1 MPEAKRSLPSLGT
14 VEAFIGL
21 TEALGLGLS
30 HDALRDRLQD
40 GASPDLMSS
49 LLEERGL
56 YPRWAK
62 EELRDLRHLDLP
74 ALLMLQDGRW
84 LLALGRKGS
93 RLRVRGPESEELLA
107 LREIEPHFAGTV
119 LDLLPG
125 LPEGNLW
132 MRILKMILLHRQ
144 ALGGI
149 LFIAVLTQ
157 AMNLALPEFTR
168 VLVDQ
173 AFPQGAISLFYVLV
187 AGNLAV
193 GLFQAWIG
201 WVEQHYFLYFQARLD
216 ALLERGVLIHL
227 LRLPFP
233 YLQSKTVGELLQS
246 FSGFSAA
253 KDLITGDVMA
263 ALLGGLTS
271 IAYAAFMAR
280 LMPVGALVVVAGS
293 LLAAGGTLFIGR
305 QQMRLQRAQVAVQ
318 AKQRSYLVEMM
329 TGTPTIKAAGAEAMS
344 MSRWTGLLRRD
355 RYLGLYGQRVN
366 LIAGTLLGGVG
377 QLQTQVLLIWGAQLA
392 INGQLQLG
400 ELLAF
405 NMYAAAFTGA
415 ILGFA
420 NSLVKVW
427 MAKPFL
433 EIAEEILDQT
443 PEPPRPSLQGEPLQ
457 GPVVVEDLWFRYG
470 PEHPWIFQG
479 LSLRI
484 EPGGKHQIE
493 GPSGFGKSTL
503 LRILAGFYTPERG
516 SVRIGPHSPSQAKGL
531 SIYLPQFVRLFD
543 GSLLENLRLLSG
555 GASRDRILEAATL
568 TGLDA
573 YVDTLPMGYETV
585 LAQSGTNLSGGQRQL
600 VALTAVLASD
610 KPLLLLDEAMANLDP
625 IRKARLGQSALF
637 RGKTVI
643 FASHDGD
650 LRLDALS

>member
-1 MPEAKRSLPSLGT
+1 MPELAHQLPTYDSIEG
-14 VEAFIGL
+14 FIAL
-21 TEALGLGLS
+21 T
-30 HDALRDRLQD
+30 DALELRLNHESLRERLEAD
-40 GASPDLMSS
+40 GGCDQMAGI
-49 LLEERGL
+49 LEEQGL

-62 EELRDLRHLDLP
+62 EDVKDLRYLDLP
-74 ALLMLQDGRW
+74 SLLALNDGRW
-84 LLALGRKGS
+84 LLAIGRKG
-93 RLRVRGPESEELLA
+93 RKLRVRGPESEALITFQDLA
-107 LREIEPHFAGTV
+107 PHYEGTA
-119 LDLLPG
+119 LDLLPS

-132 MRILKMILLHRQ
+132 MRILKMVLLHRQ

-149 LFIAVLTQ
+149 LIIAIITQ
-157 AMNLALPEFTR
+157 LMGLAMPEFTR
-168 VLVDQ
+168 ILVDQ
-173 AFPQGAISLFYVLV
+173 AFPQAALSLFYVIV

-201 WVEQHYFLYFQARLD
+201 WLEQHFFLYFQARLD

-233 YLQSKTVGELLQS
+233 YLQGKTVGELLQS

-271 IAYAAFMAR
+271 IVYAAFMAR
-280 LMPVGALVVVAGS
+280 LMPIGALVVVVGS
-293 LLAAGGTLFIGR
+293 FILAGGTLFIGR
-305 QQMRLQRAQVAVQ
+305 QQMRLQRSQVDIQ

-329 TGTPTIKAAGAEAMS
+329 TGTSTIKAAGAEMMS
-344 MSRWTGLLRRD
+344 LRRWTDLLRRD
-355 RYLGLYGQRVN
+355 RYLGLYAQRVN
-366 LIAGTLLGGVG
+366 LGASTILGGIG
-377 QLQTQVLLIWGAQLA
+377 QIQTQALLIWGALLA

-405 NMYAAAFTGA
+405 NMYASAFTAA
-415 ILGFA
+415 IMGFA

-427 MAKPFL
+427 LAKPYL
-433 EIAEEILDQT
+433 EIAEEILNQT
-443 PEPPRPSLQGEPLQ
+443 PEPPRPMIAGGQLQ
-457 GPVVVEDLWFRYG
+457 GPILVDDLWFRYG

-479 LSLRI
+479 LNLRV
-484 EPGGKHQIE
+484 EPGAKHQIE

-503 LRILAGFYTPERG
+503 LRILAGFYSPERG
-516 SVRIGPHSPSQAKGL
+516 SVRIGPHSAAQAKGH

-555 GASRDRILEAATL
+555 GASRERILEAAEL

-573 YVDTLPMGYETV
+573 YVDTLPMGYETF

-625 IRKARLGQSALF
+625 IRKARLGQSSLF
-637 RGKTVI
+637 RDKTVI

-650 LRLDALS
+650 LVPNSV